1 MFFWWCLIVAF
12 GDTTVLSS
20 VLQFQGVVFMSVASS
35 ACLRYVEQ
43 PVQFFLHRCA
53 FSGRAAELRAQSINC
68 VTPCVCG
75 HRALLCKHKAK
86 CFRKQS
92 LQVVKLEVEKHHSRR
107 QNEVL
112 KSFSCSHSALSLF
125 GCLVETQPSGT
136 FWSTLILQR
145 HWQPWQN
152 HRCTVHTHELFLS
165 KTHSHFTQRNIGR
178 PERDCIIKFLVPAS

>member
-112 KSFSCSHSALSLF
+112 KSFSCSHFVFVWMFGWDTTLRNILIHPHSAATLTTVTKPQMYCTHTWTVFIKDTLSLHTA
-125 GCLVETQPSGT
+125 EHRS
-136 FWSTLILQR
+136 
-145 HWQPWQN
+145 PWTRLY
-152 HRCTVHTHELFLS
+152 H
-165 KTHSHFTQRNIGR
+165 
-178 PERDCIIKFLVPAS
+178 